1 MYLTCFNYV
10 VLCCNLLMHTLNDL
24 IFSVNMLQMYLYVRV
39 LTKGRILLGEG
50 PSGLPLKG
58 NPKGVHITTRKL
70 TAKQEAR
77 NIKKDFIL
85 LHK

>member
-1 MYLTCFNYV
+1 MQKFN
-10 VLCCNLLMHTLNDL
+10 D
-24 IFSVNMLQMYLYVRV
+24 FSVYMLQMYSYIRV

-58 NPKGVHITTRKL
+58 NPKGVNITTRKL

-77 NIKKDFIL
+77 NIRKDFIL

>member
-1 MYLTCFNYV
+1 MQK
-10 VLCCNLLMHTLNDL
+10 LNDL
-24 IFSVNMLQMYLYVRV
+24 SVYMLQMYSHVQV

-50 PSGLPLKG
+50 PSGLLLKG
-58 NPKGVHITTRKL
+58 NPKGVNTTRRKL

-77 NIKKDFIL
+77 NIRKDFIL

>member
-1 MYLTCFNYV
+1 MY
-10 VLCCNLLMHTLNDL
+10 
-24 IFSVNMLQMYLYVRV
+24 SYVRV

-58 NPKGVHITTRKL
+58 NPKGVNITTRKL

-77 NIKKDFIL
+77 NIRKDFIL